1 MTQTAVILCNKHIFK
16 SSSFCRTSVF
26 VHRKVNRTEGTMD
39 LTLSIWFQVLGR
51 FGVSPID
58 QSSHLHVQGGVDSAA
73 LFIQAW
79 VQ

>member
-1 MTQTAVILCNKHIFK
+1 
-16 SSSFCRTSVF
+16 
-26 VHRKVNRTEGTMD
+26 MD